1 MSRIAALS
9 VTQEQSHLH
18 LSFYDPEREDGMWLP
33 GHPQFSISE
42 LPLTQLFRG
51 DFFYAEDS
59 FTGNAAGPDRGF
71 WLSFQ
76 GFWLFFAY

>member
-33 GHPQFSISE
+33 GHPQFSV
-42 LPLTQLFRG
+42 L
-51 DFFYAEDS
+51 S
-59 FTGNAAGPDRGF
+59 FLLLSYLEGTSSMLRTHSQNAAGPDRGF